1 MCVHWYGARPK
12 SRPACGSEPSNARVA
27 NRLVVAPMPDPF
39 LTKLE
44 AAERAPVRGLARQVV
59 GLASAVLLKS
69 PRAAAAAVNRRWP
82 PTKPPVANQGGSGS
96 SSPRSLPWEDS
107 VTSSPSESDCEADD
121 EVERI
126 LQGASPPRVPAPQAK
141 KPKAKVQARA
151 PQPAAA
157 GAVRSIPAY
166 ASAAGKK
173 PRRGS
178 ADAPKGSKS
187 ELDFKDSY
195 DSKDSRRAVKALLAR
210 NV

>member
-1 MCVHWYGARPK
+1 
-12 SRPACGSEPSNARVA
+12 
-27 NRLVVAPMPDPF
+27 
-39 LTKLE
+39 
-44 AAERAPVRGLARQVV
+44 
-59 GLASAVLLKS
+59 
-69 PRAAAAAVNRRWP
+69 
-82 PTKPPVANQGGSGS
+82 
-96 SSPRSLPWEDS
+96 LPWEDS